1 MLLVITVA
9 LVTLA
14 GLDAILTAWATVPAA
29 RHASALM
36 RALGANSRQASSGL
50 PAAQVLSALPGAI
63 LGVPLG
69 VGLLKVAAGS
79 WPASPPAL
87 WLVATVLGTLLAVAA
102 LTTVTAGIG
111 ARRAA
116 AETLQPKLPDHDAA
130 QRRGSTNSAA

>member
-14 GLDAILTAWATVPAA
+14 ALKAILTAWATVLDA
-29 RHASALM
+29 RHAWALM

-50 PAAQVLSALPGAI
+50 AAAQVLSALPGAI

-87 WLVATVLGTLLAVAA
+87 WLVATVLGTP
-102 LTTVTAGIG
+102 
-111 ARRAA
+111 ARGGSAHHRHGRLRRPPR
-116 AETLQPKLPDHDAA
+116 ETLQPKLPDHDAA

>member
-1 MLLVITVA
+1 VITVA

-14 GLDAILTAWATVPAA
+14 ALNAILTAWATVLDA

-50 PAAQVLSALPGAI
+50 AAAQVLSALPGAI

-69 VGLLKVAAGS
+69 VGLLKVAAES

>member
-9 LVTLA
+9 LVT
-14 GLDAILTAWATVPAA
+14 
-29 RHASALM
+29 
-36 RALGANSRQASSGL
+36 RA
-50 PAAQVLSALPGAI
+50 V
-63 LGVPLG
+63 
-69 VGLLKVAAGS
+69 
-79 WPASPPAL
+79 L
-87 WLVATVLGTLLAVAA
+87 WLVAMVLGTLLAVAA

>member
-9 LVTLA
+9 LVILA
-14 GLDAILTAWATVPAA
+14 ALKAILTAWATVLDA
-29 RHASALM
+29 RHAWALM

-50 PAAQVLSALPGAI
+50 AAAQVLSALPGAI

-111 ARRAA
+111 ARRRDPA
-116 AETLQPKLPDHDAA
+116 AETA
-130 QRRGSTNSAA
+130 

>member
-1 MLLVITVA
+1 
-9 LVTLA
+9 
-14 GLDAILTAWATVPAA
+14 
-29 RHASALM
+29 M

-50 PAAQVLSALPGAI
+50 AAAQVLSALPGAI

-69 VGLLKVAAGS
+69 VGLLKVAAES

-130 QRRGSTNSAA
+130 QRRGSAGPREAALPQPGRK